1 MLAALAL
8 AGLALRTGLDLR
20 RRRARTAP
28 NPAAGTAPG
37 TAPAGDLRRR
47 HLRLAKPAVV
57 MVLVG
62 FVGGPL
68 SAVFLR
74 DWDPFASFHG
84 WLGLLAAALFAAA
97 AALGH
102 RIEEGQSRAFDAHA
116 LLGMLALLLAA
127 VTAVAGFVLLP

>member
-20 RRRARTAP
+20 RRRA
-28 NPAAGTAPG
+28 GTASAAASG
-37 TAPAGDLRRR
+37 GELRRR

-102 RIEEGQSRAFDAHA
+102 RIEEGQSRAFDVHA
-116 LLGMLALLLAA
+116 LLGMLAVLFAA
-127 VTAVAGFVLLP
+127 VAAVAGFILLP

>member
-1 MLAALAL
+1 MLVALAL
-8 AGLALRTGLDLR
+8 AGLALRTGLAVR
-20 RRRARTAP
+20 RRRSGSAP
-28 NPAAGTAPG
+28 LAPTG
-37 TAPAGDLRRR
+37 GELRRR

-62 FVGGPL
+62 FLGGPI

-102 RIEEGQSRAFDAHA
+102 RIEEGRSRAFDAHA
-116 LLGMLALLLAA
+116 LLGMLALLFAA

>member
-20 RRRARTAP
+20 RRRAGTLS
-28 NPAAGTAPG
+28 AAASGG
-37 TAPAGDLRRR
+37 ELRRR

-62 FVGGPL
+62 FVVGPL

-74 DWDPFASFHG
+74 GWDPFASFHG

-116 LLGMLALLLAA
+116 LLGMLAVLFAA
-127 VTAVAGFVLLP
+127 VAAVAGFILLP

>member
-1 MLAALAL
+1 VD
-8 AGLALRTGLDLR
+8 AGGVGVGGAGSADG
-20 RRRARTAP
+20 ARP
-28 NPAAGTAPG
+28 
-37 TAPAGDLRRR
+37 APAPRANGAQPGCGYGSGHGPGWRPASPPPATGQARGGDGAGGF
-47 HLRLAKPAVV
+47 RL
-57 MVLVG
+57 
-62 FVGGPL
+62 
-68 SAVFLR
+68 FLR